1 MENTRPTRLIVGIT
15 GATGTIFGVRLL
27 QMRYGSGVETH
38 LVMSKW
44 AARTLVHETQYSVKD
59 VQRMA
64 TESYP
69 IGEQGA
75 AISSGSFITLG
86 MVIAPCSMGS
96 LAAIAHG
103 LGNNL
108 IHRAADVMLKERRKL
123 VLVVRE
129 SPLNEIHIENM
140 LKLSRMGVVI
150 LPPVPAF
157 YNHPQNLEDL
167 INHTTMRIL
176 DQFDI
181 HLDVMNRWDG
191 VMLSEGQELIEK
203 ESDVEPRKH

>member
-1 MENTRPTRLIVGIT
+1 
-15 GATGTIFGVRLL
+15 
-27 QMRYGSGVETH
+27 
-38 LVMSKW
+38 
-44 AARTLVHETQYSVKD
+44 VHETQYSVQD
-59 VQRMA
+59 VQNMA
-64 TESYP
+64 MESYP
-69 IGEQGA
+69 IGDQGA
-75 AISSGSFITLG
+75 AISSGSFVTLG
-86 MVIAPCSMGS
+86 MVIAPCTMAT

-103 LGNNL
+103 LGSNL

-129 SPLNEIHIENM
+129 SPLNEIHLDNM
-140 LKLSRMGVVI
+140 LKLARMGVVI

-191 VMLSEGQELIEK
+191 VMLSEGRDLIEK
-203 ESDVEPRKH
+203 DSDKEPRQL